1 MRIKHVLMMVGL
13 TLVMVVL
20 GLSVGREGSSVVEA
34 EGTKNEH
41 CDTYNGGACMGFG
54 ACIGADEIVF
64 RGPCSFQCA
73 RKTAT
78 AVVPVSEVH
87 CAPKPGASSG
97 AGHSWGGGGGLP
109 SAWSDCYYQA
119 VCDNSG
125 TNCI

>member
-34 EGTKNEH
+34 DMQNMT
-41 CDTYNGGACMGFG
+41 CTQWNGGACEGAG
-54 ACIGADEIVF
+54 ACIGADEITWEK
-64 RGPCSFQCA
+64 PCEFGCA
-73 RKTAT
+73 KRNVDSIRTMSKVTCT
-78 AVVPVSEVH
+78 
-87 CAPKPGASSG
+87 PKGG
-97 AGHSWGGGGGLP
+97 VLGGGGGMGGGGGLP
-109 SAWSDCYYQA
+109 SAWSDCYYQT

>member
-34 EGTKNEH
+34 RAVSMKCTQW
-41 CDTYNGGACMGFG
+41 NGGACEGAG
-54 ACIGADEIVF
+54 ACIDADSI
-64 RGPCSFQCA
+64 RWQGPCAFSCVKKYVNYLA
-73 RKTAT
+73 DDSTVNCTVKGS
-78 AVVPVSEVH
+78 VS
-87 CAPKPGASSG
+87 GGGGSNG
-97 AGHSWGGGGGLP
+97 GSWGGGLP